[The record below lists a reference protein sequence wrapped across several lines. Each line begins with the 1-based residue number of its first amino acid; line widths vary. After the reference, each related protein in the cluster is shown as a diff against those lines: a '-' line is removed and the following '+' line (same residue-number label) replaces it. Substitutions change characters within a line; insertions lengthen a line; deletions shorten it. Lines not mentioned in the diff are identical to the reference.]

1 MAERDERR
9 KRPED
14 GIEAVGGSNARA
26 RRDAERIARDERNMH
41 AVLSTMANEL
51 SERLADPVVDPA
63 TPLHGPTA
71 PSAPVYGPTAPER
84 RRPSWKW
91 AAGPLA
97 AAAVVAALLL
107 LPTGAIEE
115 VGVPAASPPR
125 SMVSELDVEADR
137 PFVVFPTNDPDI
149 AVVWLL
155 NPEES
160 D

>member
-1 MAERDERR
+1 M
-9 KRPED
+9 D
-14 GIEAVGGSNARA
+14 GIDAGDGSNARG

-41 AVLSTMANEL
+41 AVLSAMADQVNDGL
-51 SERLADPVVDPA
+51 PA
-63 TPLHGPTA
+63 TPPEHA
-71 PSAPVYGPTAPER
+71 APVG
-84 RRPSWKW
+84 RRPAWRRW
-91 AAGPLA
+91 TVGPLA

-107 LPTGAIEE
+107 LPNGATEE
-115 VGVPAASPPR
+115 DGIPLMSPPR
-125 SMVSELDVEADR
+125 SMVSDMDVEADR

>member
-1 MAERDERR
+1 MTERD
-9 KRPED
+9 
-14 GIEAVGGSNARA
+14 AGG

-41 AVLSTMANEL
+41 AVLSAMADQVSDGL
-51 SERLADPVVDPA
+51 PA
-63 TPLHGPTA
+63 TPPEHA
-71 PSAPVYGPTAPER
+71 APVG
-84 RRPSWKW
+84 RRPAWRRW
-91 AAGPLA
+91 TVGPLA

-107 LPTGAIEE
+107 LPNGATEE
-115 VGVPAASPPR
+115 DGIPLMSPPR
-125 SMVSELDVEADR
+125 SMVSDMDVEADR

>member
-26 RRDAERIARDERNMH
+26 VRGTERIARDERNMH
-41 AVLSTMANEL
+41 AILSAMANEL
-51 SERLADPVVDPA
+51 SERLPDPLVDPA
-63 TPLHGPTA
+63 TPVHGPTA
-71 PSAPVYGPTAPER
+71 PSAPER

-91 AAGPLA
+91 TAGPLA
-97 AAAVVAALLL
+97 TAAVVAALIL
-107 LPTGAIEE
+107 LPDGAIEE
-115 VGVPAASPPR
+115 VGGPLPSPPR
-125 SMVSELDVEADR
+125 SMVSEMDVEADR

>member
-1 MAERDERR
+1 MTERDDGPR
-9 KRPED
+9 RPEE
-14 GIEAVGGSNARA
+14 GIEASVGSYAGR

-41 AVLSTMANEL
+41 AVLSAMANEV
-51 SERLADPVVDPA
+51 SERLPDPMVDPA
-63 TPLHGPTA
+63 TPVHDATA
-71 PSAPVYGPTAPER
+71 PSAPER
-84 RRPSWKW
+84 RHRSWKW
-91 AAGPLA
+91 TAGPLA

-107 LPTGAIEE
+107 LPNGTFEE
-115 VGVPAASPPR
+115 VSGPLVSPPR
-125 SMVSELDVEADR
+125 SMVSEMDVEADR

>member
-1 MAERDERR
+1 MMERD
-9 KRPED
+9 
-14 GIEAVGGSNARA
+14 ARG

-41 AVLSTMANEL
+41 AVLSAMANRVSDGL
-51 SERLADPVVDPA
+51 PA
-63 TPLHGPTA
+63 TPR
-71 PSAPVYGPTAPER
+71 ER
-84 RRPSWKW
+84 ATPAGGRPAWRRWTV
-91 AAGPLA
+91 GPLA

-107 LPTGAIEE
+107 LPNNAIEE
-115 VGVPAASPPR
+115 DGSPLTSPSR
-125 SMVSELDVEADR
+125 SMVSDLDVEADR

>member
-1 MAERDERR
+1 MAERDDRPR
-9 KRPED
+9 RPED
-14 GIEAVGGSNARA
+14 GSEAAVRSDARQ
-26 RRDAERIARDERNMH
+26 RDADRIARDGRNMH
-41 AVLSTMANEL
+41 AVLSALANEV
-51 SERLADPVVDPA
+51 SERLPDPMVDPA
-63 TPLHGPTA
+63 TPVHDATA
-71 PSAPVYGPTAPER
+71 PSAHER
-84 RRPSWKW
+84 RQPSWKW
-91 AAGPLA
+91 TAGPLA

-155 NPEES
+155 SPEES